1 MNKTEQKKFDE
12 MALEIE
18 NLKAAND
25 TLLKEGGIDTIMTQ
39 KQSEIDQL
47 KADKAELEGSVKKLE
62 TDKAELTKT
71 VEDLME
77 KVSNS
82 DKESNSNSGANVI
95 KISGTKYQLKM
106 PKSYLK
112 GKLVTIET
120 LKNDGDLQ
128 AAAIEAKILI
138 EPQ

>member
-12 MALEIE
+12 MELEIQ

-25 TLLKEGGIDTIMTQ
+25 TLLKEGGVDTIMAEI
-39 KQSEIDQL
+39 QSEIDQL
-47 KADKAELEGSVKKLE
+47 KAEKVELEKSI
-62 TDKAELTKT
+62 DKHVADKVELVKT

-77 KVSNS
+77 KVSKS

-106 PKSYLK
+106 PKSILK

-120 LKNDGDLQ
+120 LKEDSELQ

-138 EPQ
+138 PQ

>member
-12 MALEIE
+12 MQLEIS

-25 TLLKEGGIDTIMTQ
+25 TLLKESGADIMIAE

-47 KADKAELEGSVKKLE
+47 KADKVELEGSVEKLE
-62 TDKAELTKT
+62 KEKAGLLKT

-82 DKESNSNSGANVI
+82 DKESNSNAGANVI

-106 PKSYLK
+106 PKSFLK

-120 LKNDGDLQ
+120 LKADAELQ

-138 EPQ
+138 PQ